1 MDQPNLKLLHRLAT
15 STSALLRNKNSQ
27 WVEYGA
33 IDDSIIEKLKDDED
47 VRVRLQVSDI
57 SHDLTIRH
65 QTVLG
70 ITAEM
75 FSFTDKYCVSAGCGG
90 AERGCE
96 GDEGRVRADAADA
109 PLPQLPRLDA
119 RGAELQD
126 EPPHPRDLRMPGG
139 EDADQG

>member
-15 STSALLRNKNSQ
+15 STSALLRNTNSQ

-70 ITAEM
+70 IIAEM
-75 FSFTDKYCVSAGCGG
+75 FRFTDKYCVSAG
-90 AERGCE
+90 R
-96 GDEGRVRADAADA
+96 
-109 PLPQLPRLDA
+109 
-119 RGAELQD
+119 
-126 EPPHPRDLRMPGG
+126 
-139 EDADQG
+139 

>member
-65 QTVLG
+65 QAVLG

-75 FSFTDKYCVSAGCGG
+75 FRFIDK
-90 AERGCE
+90 
-96 GDEGRVRADAADA
+96 
-109 PLPQLPRLDA
+109 
-119 RGAELQD
+119 
-126 EPPHPRDLRMPGG
+126 
-139 EDADQG
+139 